1 MTQTLILAHFW
12 WGEKEGR
19 GYGSQSLW
27 MVEDNSY
34 GNPNP

>member
-19 GYGSQSLW
+19 GYESLW